1 MADAV
6 EVRLARL
13 EGSYEQINERLGT
26 IEGRLDSLETGL
38 AGVRRDLSGLQSEM
52 YRGFDKLRQEM
63 RTQFYWLLGVI
74 IVAFLV
80 PLVLGVV
87 F

>member
-1 MADAV
+1 MTTESL

-26 IEGRLDSLETGL
+26 IESRLDSLGTKVDNGFTE
-38 AGVRRDLSGLQSEM
+38 VRREFTEV
-52 YRGFDKLRQEM
+52 RREM

-74 IVAFLV
+74 IVGLV
-80 PLVLGVV
+80 VPIVLGIV